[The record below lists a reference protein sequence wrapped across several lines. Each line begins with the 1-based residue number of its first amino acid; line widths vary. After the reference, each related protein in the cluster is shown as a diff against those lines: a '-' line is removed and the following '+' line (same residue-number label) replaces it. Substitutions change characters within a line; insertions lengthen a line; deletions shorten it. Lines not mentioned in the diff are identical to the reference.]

1 MSVRMMDRLRPLGRL
16 GLAAAL
22 EGLLVL
28 ASAADAQAVRIKDI
42 ARVDGVRANQLVG
55 YGLVVGLDRS
65 GDSQRVQFTLQ
76 SLTAMLSRMGV
87 RIDPNDLVL
96 RNVAAVM
103 VTASLPPFAAA
114 GTPLDV
120 SVSSIGDARSLA
132 GGTLLLTPLLGVD
145 GKTYGM
151 AQGAVQV
158 GGFGV
163 AGLSG
168 SRKQKGHLN
177 AGRVPSG
184 GTVERAVP
192 ILLADGGTLVLNL
205 DRPDF
210 TTARQ
215 LAAALNDA
223 KVRLGVTGD
232 EALAKAVSSGTVE
245 VTVPPDRLEQIA
257 TFVADLE
264 SLDVTPSMVARVVID
279 GRTGTIVMGADVRIS
294 PVAVAHGPLNIEVQE
309 APEVSQPSPLAAGS
323 SAAVPRS
330 QVDAEEAADALK
342 LVSPGASLAS
352 VVDALNALGAKPRDL
367 VQILMAIKAA
377 GALHGELEVL

>member
-1 MSVRMMDRLRPLGRL
+1 MRNAARTLLIA
-16 GLAAAL
+16 LAAL
-22 EGLLVL
+22 TVL
-28 ASAADAQAVRIKDI
+28 GTATDASAVRLKDI
-42 ARVDGVRANQLVG
+42 ARVDGVRPNQLVG
-55 YGLVVGLDRS
+55 YGLVVGLDRT

-103 VTASLPPFAAA
+103 VTAALPPFAAP

-132 GGTLLLTPLLGVD
+132 GGSLLLTPLLGVD

-151 AQGAVQV
+151 AQGGVQI
-158 GGFGV
+158 GGYGV
-163 AGLSG
+163 ASRSG
-168 SRKQKGHLN
+168 SRRQKNHLN

-192 ILLADGGTLVLNL
+192 IVLADGGKLLLNL

-215 LAAALNDA
+215 VASVLNKA
-223 KVRLGVTGD
+223 KAKLGATGD
-232 EALAKAVSSGTVE
+232 DDIARAVSAGTIE
-245 VTVPPDRLEQIA
+245 ITIPADKTEQVA
-257 TFVADLE
+257 VFVADLE

-279 GRTGTIVMGADVRIS
+279 GRTGTIVMGANVRIS
-294 PVAVAHGPLNIEVQE
+294 PVAVAHGPLNIEVKE
-309 APEVSQPSPLAAGS
+309 APEVSQPSPLGAGDTTTTS
-323 SAAVPRS
+323 RS
-330 QVDAEEAADALK
+330 TVTAEEKADALK
-342 LVSPGASLAS
+342 VVSPGASLAS
-352 VVDALNALGAKPRDL
+352 VVDALNALGARPRDL
-367 VQILMAIKAA
+367 VQILQAIKAA
-377 GALHGELEVL
+377 GALHGELEVM